1 MPTISQEYHA
11 EVAQRPKAPVLKTG
25 CATHSGSSNLPLGVT
40 VFDENYITNK
50 IEFVSTGINTN
61 VFSMSDFESVFSW
74 ISWIQSIILFMY
86 HHLLLDA
93 TFHPNH

>member
-1 MPTISQEYHA
+1 
-11 EVAQRPKAPVLKTG
+11 
-25 CATHSGSSNLPLGVT
+25 
-40 VFDENYITNK
+40 
-50 IEFVSTGINTN
+50 
-61 VFSMSDFESVFSW
+61 MSDFESVFSW

>member
-40 VFDENYITNK
+40 VFDENYIIKESKDVN
-50 IEFVSTGINTN
+50 ISINEFRTFWRDIT
-61 VFSMSDFESVFSW
+61 
-74 ISWIQSIILFMY
+74 QII
-86 HHLLLDA
+86 
-93 TFHPNH
+93 PRKC

>member
-40 VFDENYITNK
+40 IFKDAGVLKQEREK
-50 IEFVSTGINTN
+50 AELLAL
-61 VFSMSDFESVFSW
+61 MSGFRKLYSSRRME
-74 ISWIQSIILFMY
+74 
-86 HHLLLDA
+86 HG
-93 TFHPNH
+93 